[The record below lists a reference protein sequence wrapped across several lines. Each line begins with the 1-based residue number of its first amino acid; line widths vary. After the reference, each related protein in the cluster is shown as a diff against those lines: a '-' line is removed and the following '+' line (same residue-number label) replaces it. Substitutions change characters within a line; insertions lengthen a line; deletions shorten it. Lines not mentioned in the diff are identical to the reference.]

1 MSVTCL
7 ELISFLHDYVAD
19 ELPTE
24 KRKAFEEHLAVCRS
38 CVAYLASYRTTIELE
53 KEAFEDAD
61 ILLDTPP
68 EELVRAVLA
77 AIRS

>member
-19 ELPTE
+19 ELAPE
-24 KRKAFEEHLAVCRS
+24 KKRAFEEHLQVCRS

-53 KEAFEDAD
+53 KEAFDGEL
-61 ILLDTPP
+61 LLDTPP
-68 EELVRAVLA
+68 EELVRAVMA